1 MTNKRFSSAVALVGL
16 LVPLAVLAAGLF
28 PDVGD
33 NHPFK
38 GEIESLARSGV
49 IKGNPDGKFYPEKSV
64 NRAEF
69 LKMLYVAT
77 NRQPKPINVACFTDV
92 ERGSWYEPYVCD
104 AASKENGF
112 VQGYSDGK
120 FRPASPVNRTEAL
133 KMIFTVFGLGTP
145 EITSADQDLIK
156 FVDISVAAWYSKY
169 ISAAYKNG
177 ILPIAGHGGARFYPE
192 KELLRGEAAAYMFN
206 ALNKRSEEKASS
218 SSSTAGLNSS
228 GRSASS
234 YSSESFS
241 IKNVSFPFS
250 DTDKFVAKK
259 PVSYLFTLTS
269 SRTVVSINV
278 NVTGYY
284 PSDVT
289 CRLYLM
295 NSEGFTSEY
304 YLGVQSGD
312 SCYINASLRA
322 GNYQLQVQPTVADVP
337 YSVNASVGST
347 DGNDG
352 FMDAVKLSR
361 DLPKT
366 ASLEVSDLSDWYTFT
381 VPTNQTAKVDVTSAD
396 SVSCVIYTP
405 LTVDQFGFSGPQCGE
420 AYEFVAG
427 ETYVIGISRP
437 SDSEMAKKIIYTINW
452 R

>member
-1 MTNKRFSSAVALVGL
+1 MTNKHFSLQVALAGL
-16 LVPLAVLAAGLF
+16 MIPLAVIAAGIF

-33 NHPFK
+33 DHPYK
-38 GEIESLARSGV
+38 GAIESLARSGI
-49 IKGNPDGKFYPEKSV
+49 IKGNPDGKFYPERSV

-69 LKMLYVAT
+69 LKLLYIAT

-92 ERGSWYEPYVCD
+92 ERGSWYESYVCD

-133 KMIFTVFGLGTP
+133 KMIFTVFGLQTP
-145 EITSADQDLIK
+145 DISASDQDLIK
-156 FVDISVAAWYSKY
+156 FVDISVTAWYSKY

-177 ILPIAGHGGARFYPE
+177 ILPIPGHSGARFYPD

-206 ALNKRSEEKASS
+206 ALNIRSEENT
-218 SSSTAGLNSS
+218 SSSTSS
-228 GRSASS
+228 MASSMGRSASS
-234 YSSESFS
+234 YSSESFAL
-241 IKNVSFPFS
+241 KNVSFPFS
-250 DTDKFVAKK
+250 DSDKFVAKK

-269 SRTVVSINV
+269 SRTVASINV

-295 NSEGFTSEY
+295 NDQGFTSEY

-322 GNYQLQVQPTVADVP
+322 GNYQLQIQPTVADVP
-337 YSVNASVGST
+337 YSVNASVGAT

-352 FMDAVKLSR
+352 FMDAIKLTR

-366 ASLEVSDLSDWYTFT
+366 ATLDIGDLADWYTFSVT
-381 VPTNQTAKVDVTSAD
+381 SNMTAKVDVTSAD
-396 SVSCVIYTP
+396 SVKCVIYTP
-405 LTVDQFGFSGPQCGE
+405 LTVDQFGFSGPECGK
-420 AYEFVAG
+420 AYDFVAG

-437 SDSEMAKKIIYTINW
+437 SDSEMAKKIIYTVNW